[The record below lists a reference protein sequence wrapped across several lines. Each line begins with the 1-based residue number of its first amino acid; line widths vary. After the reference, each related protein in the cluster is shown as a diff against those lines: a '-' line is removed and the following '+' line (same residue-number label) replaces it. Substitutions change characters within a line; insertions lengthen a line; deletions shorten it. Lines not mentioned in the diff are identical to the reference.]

1 MCPKSI
7 NIAITVEFKTK
18 AVYEYWNESHS
29 VNIAELRPEQYTNTE
44 MSPKSINI
52 AITVEFKT
60 KAVYEYWNESH
71 SVNIAELRPEQYT
84 NTECVSNP

>member
-1 MCPKSI
+1 MSHSV

-44 MSPKSINI
+44 LSPSKEKMT
-52 AITVEFKT
+52 AFKT
-60 KAVYEYWNESH
+60 KAVYKHWNESH